1 MNDSDL
7 LFDFIRRSPSPWHAV
22 KTAAEAL
29 DKAGYTRLEERES
42 WRLAPGGKYYT
53 TREGSSLIAWRQPAA
68 PAAGWRIAAAHSD
81 SPAYRVKGAA
91 VKSGCTM
98 LLTEGY
104 GGMIRASWL
113 DRPLGLAGRVLVRT
127 AAGVEARLIAP
138 DRDLAVMPHPAIH
151 LDRGLNDGHKYD
163 PKADM
168 QALFAPGDKTADYEA
183 LLAAEAGCAVKDILG
198 ADILL
203 YCRQEGTTA
212 GAEGELI
219 LCPRLDDLACAWATL
234 QGFLE
239 APASDEGA
247 VWCLFDNEEVGS
259 GTRQGA
265 LGTFLPDVLAAAG
278 EALGETEDERR
289 QGIAKSLALSADNGH
304 AIHPNFASYADGD
317 FPVRLGGGV
326 VLKFNAN
333 QTYTTTG
340 LTAALFKA
348 VCEGAGVPV
357 QTYYNRPDMP
367 GGSTLG
373 NLLGTR
379 VPLPMADIGLP
390 QLAMHSCVETAA
402 ASDVAALHKACAA
415 WYAAKLTP
423 AENGWAIG

>member
-1 MNDSDL
+1 MQL
-7 LFDFIRRSPSPWHAV
+7 
-22 KTAAEAL
+22 AASQ
-29 DKAGYTRLEERES
+29 K
-42 WRLAPGGKYYT
+42 
-53 TREGSSLIAWRQPAA
+53 
-68 PAAGWRIAAAHSD
+68 
-81 SPAYRVKGAA
+81 
-91 VKSGCTM
+91 
-98 LLTEGY
+98 
-104 GGMIRASWL
+104 
-113 DRPLGLAGRVLVRT
+113 VLVEVVDSVSGEPLPYT
-127 AAGVEARLIAP
+127 AIYV
-138 DRDLAVMPHPAIH
+138 
-151 LDRGLNDGHKYD
+151 
-163 PKADM
+163 
-168 QALFAPGDKTADYEA
+168 
-183 LLAAEAGCAVKDILG
+183 
-198 ADILL
+198 
-203 YCRQEGTTA
+203 
-212 GAEGELI
+212 
-219 LCPRLDDLACAWATL
+219 
-234 QGFLE
+234 
-239 APASDEGA
+239 
-247 VWCLFDNEEVGS
+247 S

-333 QTYTTTG
+333 QKYTTTG

>member
-1 MNDSDL
+1 MNDLTL

-29 DKAGYTRLEERES
+29 EKAGYARLEERES
-42 WRLAPGGKYYT
+42 WTLTPGGKYYT

-265 LGTFLPDVLAAAG
+265 LGTFLPDVLAAAS

-333 QTYTTTG
+333 QKYTTTG
-340 LTAALFKA
+340 LTAGLFQAICQK
-348 VCEGAGVPV
+348 AGVPV
-357 QTYYNRPDMP
+357 QVFANRADEP

-373 NLLGTR
+373 NLLGHQ
-379 VPLPMADIGLP
+379 VSIPMVDIGMA
-390 QLAMHSCVETAA
+390 QLAMHSAVETAGSRDPEYMA
-402 ASDVAALHKACAA
+402 RACAA
-415 WYAAKLTP
+415 FFQ
-423 AENGWAIG
+423 AEFTQTADGVYQF

>member
-1 MNDSDL
+1 MNDSTL

-29 DKAGYTRLEERES
+29 EKAGYTRLEERES
-42 WRLAPGGKYYT
+42 WTLVPGGKYYT

-183 LLAAEAGCAVKDILG
+183 LLAAEAGCAVEDILG

-333 QTYTTTG
+333 QKYTTTG

-348 VCEGAGVPV
+348 VCEL
-357 QTYYNRPDMP
+357 
-367 GGSTLG
+367 SL
-373 NLLGTR
+373 
-379 VPLPMADIGLP
+379 I
-390 QLAMHSCVETAA
+390 H
-402 ASDVAALHKACAA
+402 
-415 WYAAKLTP
+415 
-423 AENGWAIG
+423 I